1 VRTIRQRWA
10 AAILALLLAGSL
22 SGCGGSAIKKDA
34 KQLKRKCDVV
44 RGNPVSEEQARC
56 IAKLF
61 GIKDEKSCP
70 MEVDRPDTFGQPV
83 YRVRESCNGL
93 GAVVAESSGRVLAI
107 VSGDEILH

>member
-1 VRTIRQRWA
+1 MKTTHWRWA
-10 AAILALLLAGSL
+10 AAVLAWLLIGSM
-22 SGCGGSAIKKDA
+22 SGCGGSAIKKDT
-34 KQLKRKCDVV
+34 KQLKKKCDVI

-61 GIKDEKSCP
+61 GIEDEKSCP
-70 MEVDRPDTFGQPV
+70 MEVDRPETFGQPV

-93 GAVVAESSGRVLAI
+93 GAIVAESSGRVLAI